1 MLWCVCSVID
11 HSWCQIVVRTK
22 EWHLKGSQMC
32 HRCDRKSIGLNDKKK
47 QQQDLVC
54 GDVRNNQNVCIIHL
68 VI

>member
-1 MLWCVCSVID
+1 
-11 HSWCQIVVRTK
+11 
-22 EWHLKGSQMC
+22 MC

-47 QQQDLVC
+47 QDLVC

>member
-1 MLWCVCSVID
+1 
-11 HSWCQIVVRTK
+11 
-22 EWHLKGSQMC
+22 MC

-47 QQQDLVC
+47 KQQDLVC